1 MPSRNKKIKERVKR
15 MSNAW
20 AQGAANVTFK
30 GITRTGFDADIK
42 ATDDEEQAIADMQ
55 AQVKIRQA
63 GLDTKYAKLNDDS
76 IKIRDGVEGHEDF
89 GNDHPIL
96 EAMGFVRS
104 SQRKSGLKRGSTKA
118 PTK

>member
-1 MPSRNKKIKERVKR
+1 MPARNKQIKERVKR

-42 ATDDEEQAIADMQ
+42 FIDDEEQAIADME
-55 AQVKIRQA
+55 AQVKIRKA
-63 GLDTKYAKLNDDS
+63 GLDTRYKELNDDS
-76 IKIRDGVEGHEDF
+76 INIRDGVEGHEDF

-104 SQRKSGLKRGSTKA
+104 SQRKSGLTRGSSKA
-118 PTK
+118 PAE